1 MRKILCFFFFLFS
14 FLFILIGCRTIT
26 LEKRLDPTSEE
37 FINITHYIISDS
49 ERKIFLELPP
59 WERENFIE
67 DFWKRRDPFPQTA
80 VNEFKELYMQRI
92 ETANK
97 MFSKGKK
104 GYLTDRG
111 RIYVLFGPPDE
122 IIRSEGGQYI
132 DPFADARTVQLPTR
146 EGIKP
151 METWIYRNILTALQ
165 ERIYVRLDFSDVDG
179 TGDYKLVTDLR
190 ESVPGT
196 ISTIL
201 TPNLTLL
208 HELNKEEFMKRS
220 FKGEKPLFDFNYQFK
235 KVKSKEGNLVVRLE
249 FPLKSLYF
257 EREGGFLK
265 ATLIVNL
272 QILDLSEKVI
282 WEFRKDYPFSL
293 IESEVSIGKINSW
306 IIDIPV
312 TKILPKGFFNLYI
325 AVVNTVG
332 KEEIKKLLPLKI

>member
-1 MRKILCFFFFLFS
+1 MRKILNVSLLFLVF
-14 FLFILIGCRTIT
+14 LIGCRTIN
-26 LEKRLDPTSEE
+26 LEKRLDPASEE
-37 FINITHYIISDS
+37 FLNITQYIISDS
-49 ERKIFLELPP
+49 ERKIYLELPT

-67 DFWKRRDPFPQTA
+67 EFWKRRDPFPQTA
-80 VNEFKELYMQRI
+80 ANEFKELYMKRI

-97 MFSKGKK
+97 MFSKGRK

-122 IIRSEGGQYI
+122 VIKSEGGQYI

-146 EGIKP
+146 EGSKP
-151 METWIYRNILTALQ
+151 IETWIYRNLLTALQ
-165 ERIYVRLDFSDVDG
+165 ERIYVRLDFVDVDG

-208 HELNKEEFMKRS
+208 HELNKEEFMKRR
-220 FKGEKPLFDFNYQFK
+220 FQGEKPLFDFNYQFR
-235 KVKSKEGNLVVRLE
+235 KVKSKEGNLVVHLE

-257 EREGGFLK
+257 EKEGEFLK
-265 ATLIVNL
+265 VTLMVNL
-272 QILDLSEKVI
+272 QIIDMSNKVI
-282 WEFRKDYPFSL
+282 WEFKKDYLFSAT
-293 IESEVSIGKINSW
+293 ESDVSKGKINSW
-306 IIDIPV
+306 VIDIPV
-312 TKILPKGFFNLYI
+312 TKILTKGSFNVYI